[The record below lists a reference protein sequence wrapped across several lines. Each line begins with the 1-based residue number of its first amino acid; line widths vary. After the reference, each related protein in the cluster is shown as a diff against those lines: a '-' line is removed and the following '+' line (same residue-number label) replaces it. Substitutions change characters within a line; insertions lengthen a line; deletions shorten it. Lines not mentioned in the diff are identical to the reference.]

1 MPRLTITLS
10 DEEHQALKLL
20 TLMERKKL
28 VAVVQEAIHSHLKAK
43 GAFNLE
49 VRSRPGSDDAARKG
63 SASDPQRRHS

>member
-1 MPRLTITLS
+1 MLGPLGCHCLIFPIDLMPRLTITLS

-28 VAVVQEAIHSHLKAK
+28 VAVVQEAIHSHLVAK

-49 VRSRPGSDDAARKG
+49 VKPRNGE
-63 SASDPQRRHS
+63 